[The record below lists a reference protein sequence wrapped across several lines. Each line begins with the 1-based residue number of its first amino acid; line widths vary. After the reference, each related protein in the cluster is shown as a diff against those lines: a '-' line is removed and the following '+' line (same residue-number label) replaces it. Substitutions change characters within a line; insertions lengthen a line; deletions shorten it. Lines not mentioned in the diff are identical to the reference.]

1 MVDYIYTAKDKQTGE
16 MRKGKISA
24 DSKQAAAAVLVE
36 KSLYPVKIQEASGVE
51 QIWHKNLFGTGI
63 KAKERVLFT
72 RQLAT
77 LVKAGLPITQALNTA
92 IQQVNNPK
100 FKTTLS
106 KISASVE
113 GGQSLA
119 NSFGQYPELF
129 NHIFV
134 SLVDAGEQSG
144 TLDES
149 LQRLADQQ
157 EKEQQILGKVR
168 GALIYPMIVFAVIIG
183 VVIFMVTTVLPQVA
197 NLYKELGQKLPLMT
211 SVLLAVSN
219 FMITYWYL
227 FLLLLLALV
236 FGTKAYIRTPQ
247 GRKYFDRLK
256 LNLPLISPLLKKV
269 YAARF
274 TRTLASLVNSGVP
287 LLQSLQIA
295 GESVDNVVV
304 QAVIDKATEKV
315 RTGESLSSALT
326 GHDEI
331 LTLVPQMINVGEESG
346 SLGAMLEKIASF
358 FEEEVDQ
365 TVKNLSGIIEPIMIV
380 FLGLVVMFIVVAV
393 LYPIYGLVTA
403 VGGDT
408 GGGASGGA
416 GNIPDTTGK

>member
-1 MVDYIYTAKDKQTGE
+1 MIDYVYTAKEKQTGE
-16 MRKGKISA
+16 TRKGKISA
-24 DSKQAAAAVLVE
+24 DSKSSAASILIE
-36 KSLYPVKIQEASGVE
+36 KSLYPIKIQEASE
-51 QIWHKNLFGTGI
+51 ADPIWKKNLFGTGI
-63 KAKERVLFT
+63 KAKDRVVFT

-92 IQQVNNPK
+92 IDQVSNPK

-106 KISASVE
+106 KIASSVE

-129 NHIFV
+129 NHIFI

-149 LQRLADQQ
+149 LLRLADQQ

-168 GALIYPMIVFAVIIG
+168 GALIYPAIVFAVIIG

-197 NLYKELGQKLPLMT
+197 NLYKELGQKLPFLT
-211 SVLLAVSN
+211 QILLAVSN
-219 FMITYWYL
+219 FIISFWYV
-227 FLLLLLALV
+227 FVLLLIAII
-236 FGTKAYIRTPQ
+236 FGLRAYIKTPR
-247 GRKYFDRLK
+247 GRKAFDGLK
-256 LNLPLISPLLKKV
+256 LKLPLISPLLKKV

-274 TRTLASLVNSGVP
+274 TRTLSSLVNSGVP
-287 LLQSLQIA
+287 LLQSLKIA

-304 QAVIDKATEKV
+304 QAVIDKASEKV
-315 RTGESLSSALT
+315 RTGESLSSALE

-331 LTLVPQMINVGEESG
+331 VKLVPQMINVGEQSG
-346 SLGAMLEKIASF
+346 SLGGMLEKVASF

-365 TVKNLSGIIEPIMIV
+365 TVKNISGIIEPVMIV
-380 FLGLVVMFIVVAV
+380 FLGVVVMFIVVAV
-393 LYPIYGLVTA
+393 LYPIYGLVTVVDSNSA
-403 VGGDT
+403 
-408 GGGASGGA
+408 GGGAGSVTGG
-416 GNIPDTTGK
+416 K